1 MKIPYGL
8 THRPNREA
16 FLFTALLLVSLF
28 FRGCKDDLSVPDPSR
43 EDVVRIEI
51 QSEKTDLW
59 IGDTLQLFAKLYTAS
74 GDTVTGRT
82 PIWYGSPADLLEVSE
97 TGMIRAFKSGE
108 ATVTVSFENISS
120 EITIQVYTYDLVFES
135 LAGEFGQ
142 PSIYRLVLNDPYAIP
157 VQLQGLQPI
166 AYEPAVSPDGTSLV
180 YTALDAAA
188 YNVDLYLYRLL
199 DGTNIRLTFS
209 DDVDDMATWSPDQKK
224 LAFRREITRGGD
236 IMIYNFEDQT
246 VTNLTDVP
254 GVFIEDRQPAWS
266 PDGTQIVY
274 SSSESGRMNIW
285 LMNSDGSGKRQLRF
299 TEMYDT
305 EATWSTDGKKIIY
318 RTNYAG
324 GSDFTVYNTET
335 EEFERLEIPGYEFMP
350 AWSPD
355 GRWIAMVRRENLQD
369 RPEIFLMRPDGTE
382 LKRITKEEW
391 SGGQN
396 PAFLRSQ

>member
-1 MKIPYGL
+1 M
-8 THRPNREA
+8 
-16 FLFTALLLVSLF
+16 SLF